1 MTVLCSDIDIDC
13 CSLHSGVQINVS
25 YMTGLCP
32 DVDKDRNILRS
43 EVCVDRKFLN
53 LLRILCSDI
62 DIVEVEVRGKL
73 GSKTLY

>member
-1 MTVLCSDIDIDC
+1 
-13 CSLHSGVQINVS
+13 
-25 YMTGLCP
+25 MTGLCP

-73 GSKTLY
+73 GSKTLYWP